1 MAGLLQVLLWH
12 QVCRACSQDRSMIL
26 SQQCISMLLIGLF
39 MYGPQGCQEGP
50 LIRSFQDP
58 GNNRVNMKASEGRFS
73 MENRMDKPSGPLK
86 GQAWGAILDPGLP
99 CRPALLVKQVK
110 EGEGR

>member
-1 MAGLLQVLLWH
+1 MRVMHVAQHGLVLL
-12 QVCRACSQDRSMIL
+12 C
-26 SQQCISMLLIGLF
+26 
-39 MYGPQGCQEGP
+39 GPQGCQEGP

-86 GQAWGAILDPGLP
+86 GQAWEGYLGSWVTLLAS
-99 CRPALLVKQVK
+99 PAGKTGK
-110 EGEGR
+110 GRGRR